1 MSAENSQLLLAATMD
16 TKIVQSSVDG
26 HEQCVG
32 DVVDQKSIERRLL
45 MKTDAVV
52 LPLIVLTSTLAFLD
66 KASDRS
72 LKT

>member
-1 MSAENSQLLLAATMD
+1 MD

-26 HEQCVG
+26 HEQRVG

-66 KASDRS
+66 KVSNRS

>member
-1 MSAENSQLLLAATMD
+1 MD

-26 HEQCVG
+26 HEQRVG

-66 KASDRS
+66 KVGDRS